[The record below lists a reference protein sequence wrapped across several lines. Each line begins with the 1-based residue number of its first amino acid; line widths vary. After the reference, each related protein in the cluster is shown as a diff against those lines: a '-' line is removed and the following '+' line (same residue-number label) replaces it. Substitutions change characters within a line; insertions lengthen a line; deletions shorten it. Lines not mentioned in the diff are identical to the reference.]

1 MATRKPTNNKAK
13 EPQRGKTPETRIP
26 PPSGHRED
34 VLPLVAVGSKK
45 FEELCRAILKP
56 EFKDVLRVALKR
68 TSGVEQYGV
77 DVEGFDQLHD
87 PVVVLSAKC
96 YQKIDAWE
104 FRPWIQD
111 FFVHLDGHWKG
122 KNVRHFILAVTV
134 AANDDDLNEAA
145 RALAK
150 SLAERGIQFH
160 LWDTVH
166 ITDLLRNDPRLI
178 DRYFNR
184 YWVDAISA
192 ETESDSPSVNPTST
206 VSPNKFGGSIAALA
220 AQLQDA
226 IAGPFNSA
234 VSRELE
240 AALAELRRGKRSAIR
255 KWFASNRAEE
265 ATWETIDPAV
275 RAKGLRILAMIEL
288 AEGDLDKVDALVSE
302 ADALSEELDPS
313 ARVMI
318 ARATA
323 GVGAAQEALGKPTT
337 RRERELA
344 AGLLIDA
351 DDPRGALDVLA
362 PLVGDDVSSE
372 VLRLRGI
379 ATLLSGRG
387 AAAAL
392 NLVNSALSKEPE
404 GAIARLTRGI
414 IRIASALVEG
424 VLRGFGGPP
433 NPISRALVRSDQAA
447 YDQLDAARQEFE
459 GLLSVVDGDLRR
471 EVEIWKLAALIL
483 HPEKRQ
489 EARRYGRYLLART
502 VPDPSAITW
511 CLQNN
516 LPMRRGKI
524 KKAIGDLLR
533 KGEGTPGHVV
543 ALALLAAKADNPS
556 RAIAVF
562 EKFKSHFP
570 EAEEFFNEWRKQF
583 GENAGSPEASYSAA
597 VRYGIAT
604 KNYAPLITFLSSGS
618 SNAEALIAGSEFL
631 MSRKAYVEV
640 FELRNQ
646 LTAIGTLRA
655 FEIAAV
661 AAFRSDNARS
671 TIEVLSEAS
680 RVGLVLPPRLV
691 QLRLRAQEATG
702 DHLNLINDLKSL
714 LSQSDDPDLRRQLF
728 NAYVRIGALE
738 DATQVTNDAIAA
750 RSLDDV
756 NALKVANALRNFA
769 PDTARRV
776 IADIQRDQL
785 PKELLPQLLALSSEL
800 GLRDVQDEMI
810 RRLVTEPGAEGMMT
824 RFDSVEAVIKF
835 MNERADQYRALIDQ
849 WLAGSVPSALA
860 FSGDAKDYALLF
872 LGDRNSRRANF
883 GLKFPMCLTAGT
895 KRSADEIDTTHRP
908 GLRLDLSA
916 LLLAD
921 RAGILDKIE
930 QVFEIHIPASLPEA
944 LIEMRGKFGTVS
956 AEIAQQ
962 VRAVAR
968 RESAVKIVASPK
980 DGAFVLDALRHAPDD
995 NAGRG
1000 IFSALLGNAFQAG
1013 HLTNAEMQKA
1023 RESLGISNDMVA
1035 PEFSFDTIMVGQSAV
1050 LDLMLFGLLE
1060 PIARSFPT
1068 IILQADLD
1076 QLLAQVSLFE
1086 FEEGIGNRLEALR
1099 KIVAARLASSVWHSL
1114 PSRDEE
1120 FKAMRR
1126 EAPAHVRCLLETLPR
1141 KEDDDPP
1148 LFWIEDRTI
1157 SRNPP
1162 SNAVNLGQILSTLRR
1177 VGSLGD
1183 AEYYIVMKL
1192 LRDAGYSFLPV
1203 DADELHAQISAAPI
1217 VNGKLVENDDLTAIQ
1232 SWFAQDAINLKHIDL
1247 TVEIDPSGQVIGE
1260 SRRIL
1265 QLTHLAQDLF
1275 ARIWAEAP
1283 ATDEQKRA
1291 RSSWVWSNLR
1301 LDCTPA
1307 HTANEQPHV
1316 VRQFGALNVSQSLAL
1331 PLHAELGEPELAKSD
1346 RANYVSW
1353 LMATVV
1359 EPLVEA
1365 DPEAGDIVAETIAG
1379 MLARL
1384 LETSDDTDKRL
1395 KTAFESQM
1403 RRVVAEYLRLLPLDW
1418 ANRVASR
1425 RGIDD
1430 IIDRQT
1436 VMLLE
1441 IGDERAAVGSIA
1453 AAFREACSRGSRS
1466 AKFQFHESKKF
1477 AQISLEDSEQEQ
1489 PKAIVKRGRKSY
1501 PLDPVTMALL
1511 HPDPRTRERV
1521 LKTSMPMGSI
1531 GKPISEDELVV
1542 VANEPSPERRIEVI
1556 HDLYAADFSRQLTL
1570 LDARLK
1576 NTEQLRISD
1585 FELPP
1590 PDVLLNYLG
1599 LPGEFAG
1606 NGAEMIE
1613 SAFKTL
1619 SDKVGAEEAVWR
1631 LSSIPRRVPEEIFD
1645 SYLCAVRKAPN
1656 NPQRFLSLSI
1666 SRIFALAR
1674 TGDLHDGDLNF
1685 LTALDDERLRF
1696 FRTILRHSGRQA
1708 LLVESW
1714 RNLSP
1719 EIAFYLL
1726 WLHADQLMRVLSPSN
1741 SALRALNNWLYAQ
1754 TPRRL
1759 SDDQEVWGSWVRNSV
1774 FGLSAIRMRAAIFA
1788 ELLDLGATLPADHI
1802 AMLGRVTGEEWV
1814 PNPQLLATLPSGA
1827 PSLCWISRDPIP
1839 VFARA
1844 GWMAPDSAFVVR
1856 DPSELLTRIIQEM
1869 RDENWRVLVSLV
1881 SLVVDIAAVD
1891 ERSLLELKRRIDSY
1905 LKLDEALDVDPSR
1918 SALLDVAAK
1927 IFGRQA
1933 ADEAFQNLITD
1944 VAKTARSRW
1953 PRENTDLHG
1962 EADVDRLA
1970 LDLANAI
1977 HLFSWARHS
1986 ETSARMMSFCKLLR
2000 DIATVWHG
2008 FRSVALELLESVL
2021 AQADIPTAAVSV
2033 WPALFELKACR

>member
-1 MATRKPTNNKAK
+1 MAKKKPTNNKAR
-13 EPQRGKTPETRIP
+13 EPQRGRTPETRIP
-26 PPSGHRED
+26 PPPGHRED

-56 EFKDVLRVALKR
+56 QFKDVLRVALKR

-77 DVEGFDQLHD
+77 DVEGFDQQHD

-96 YQKIDAWE
+96 YQKVDAWE

-111 FFVHLDGHWKG
+111 FFDHLDGHWKG

-134 AANDDDLNEAA
+134 AANDDDMNEAA
-145 RALAK
+145 RTLAK
-150 SLAERGIQFH
+150 SLAQKGIQFH
-160 LWDTVH
+160 LWDSVH

-178 DRYFNR
+178 DRYFHR
-184 YWVDAISA
+184 YWVDAMSA
-192 ETESDSPSVNPTST
+192 EIESDSPSVNPAST
-206 VSPNKFGGSIAALA
+206 VSPNKLGGSIAALA

-226 IAGPFNSA
+226 ISGPFNSA

-240 AALAELRRGKRSAIR
+240 AAVAELRRGKRSAVR
-255 KWFASNRAEE
+255 KWIASNRAEE
-265 ATWETIDPAV
+265 ATWQTIDPAV

-288 AEGDLDKVDALVSE
+288 AEGDLDKADALVSE
-302 ADALSEELDPS
+302 ANDLSEELDPS

-318 ARATA
+318 ARVTA
-323 GVGAAQEALGKPTT
+323 GVGAALEELGKPTT

-344 AGLLIDA
+344 AGLSIDA
-351 DDPRGALDVLA
+351 DDPRAALNMLA

-379 ATLLSGRG
+379 ATLMSGRG

-414 IRIASALVEG
+414 VRIASALVEG
-424 VLRGFGGPP
+424 VLPGFGGPP
-433 NPISRALVRSDQAA
+433 NPINRALVRSEQVA

-471 EVEIWKLAALIL
+471 EVEIWKLAVLIL
-483 HPEKRQ
+483 HPERRQ
-489 EARRYGRYLLART
+489 EARRYGRYLLSRP
-502 VPDPSAITW
+502 VPDPSAIAW

-543 ALALLAAKADNPS
+543 ALALLAAKVDKPS

-562 EKFKSHFP
+562 EKFKRHFP

-597 VRYGIAT
+597 VRYGIEA
-604 KNYAPLITFLSSGS
+604 KNYAPLIAFLSSGL

-640 FELRNQ
+640 FKLRNQ

-655 FEIAAV
+655 FEIASV
-661 AAFRSDNARS
+661 AAFRSDNAQS
-671 TIEVLSEAS
+671 SVEVLTEAS
-680 RVGLVLPPRLV
+680 RAGLALPPRLV

-702 DHLNLINDLKSL
+702 DHLNLIKDLKSL

-738 DATQVTNDAIAA
+738 DAARVTNDAIAA
-750 RSLDDV
+750 RSLDYV
-756 NALKVANALRNFA
+756 NALRVANALRNFA

-810 RRLVTEPGAEGMMT
+810 RRLVSEPGSEGMMT

-835 MNERADQYRALIDQ
+835 MNERADQYRVLIDQ
-849 WLAGSVPSALA
+849 WLAGSIPSALA

-883 GLKFPMCLTAGT
+883 GLKFPMFLTAGT
-895 KRSADEIDTTHRP
+895 KRSADTIDTTRRP

-930 QVFEIHIPASLPEA
+930 QVFDIHIPASLPEA

-956 AEIAQQ
+956 AEIARQ

-968 RESAVKIVASPK
+968 RDSAVKIVASPK
-980 DGAFVLDALRHAPDD
+980 EGVFVLEALRHAPEDD
-995 NAGRG
+995 AGRG
-1000 IFSALLGNAFQAG
+1000 IFTTLLENAFQSG
-1013 HLTNAEMQKA
+1013 HVTRAEMQKA
-1023 RESLGISNDMVA
+1023 RESLGIPDDMV
-1035 PEFSFDTIMVGQSAV
+1035 ELSFDTVMVGQSAC
-1050 LDLMLFGLLE
+1050 LDLMLLGLLE

-1068 IILQADLD
+1068 NILQADLD
-1076 QLLAQVSLFE
+1076 QMLAQIALFE
-1086 FEEGIGNRLEALR
+1086 FEEGIGNRLETLR
-1099 KIVAARLASSVWHSL
+1099 KTVAARLASSAWHSL

-1120 FKAMRR
+1120 FRAMRR

-1141 KEDDDPP
+1141 EEGVDP
-1148 LFWIEDRTI
+1148 LLYWIEDRTI

-1162 SNAVNLGQILSTLRR
+1162 SNAVNLGQILATLRQAGR
-1177 VGSLGD
+1177 LGN
-1183 AEYYIVMKL
+1183 AEYYIVIKL
-1192 LRDAGYSFLPV
+1192 LRDAGYSFLPI
-1203 DADELHAQISAAPI
+1203 DADELYAQISAAPI
-1217 VNGKLVENDDLTAIQ
+1217 VSGRVVENDDLMAIQ

-1247 TVEIDPSGQVIGE
+1247 TVEIDPSGHVIGE
-1260 SRRIL
+1260 SRRTL
-1265 QLTHLAQDLF
+1265 QLTHIAQDLF
-1275 ARIWAEAP
+1275 ARIWADP
-1283 ATDEQKRA
+1283 TATDEQKVA

-1307 HTANEQPHV
+1307 RTGSEQPHV
-1316 VRQFGALNVSQSLAL
+1316 LRQFGALNVSQALAL

-1346 RANYVSW
+1346 RASYVNW

-1365 DPEAGDIVAETIAG
+1365 DPEAGDIIAETIAG

-1384 LETSDDTDKRL
+1384 LETPDDTDKRL
-1395 KTAFESQM
+1395 KKAFESQM

-1418 ANRVASR
+1418 ADRVASR

-1430 IIDRQT
+1430 ILDRQT

-1441 IGDERAAVGSIA
+1441 IGDERVAVRSIA
-1453 AAFREACSRGSRS
+1453 AAFTEAFSSPRRS
-1466 AKFQFHESKKF
+1466 ARFQFHESKKF
-1477 AQISLEDSEQEQ
+1477 AQISLDDSEQGK

-1501 PLDPVTMALL
+1501 PLDPVTMAIL
-1511 HPDPRTRERV
+1511 HPDPRTRERT
-1521 LKTSMPMGSI
+1521 LKTSMPMGSV
-1531 GKPISEDELVV
+1531 GKPISEDELVA

-1556 HDLYAADFSRQLTL
+1556 HDLYSADFSRQLTL

-1576 NTEQLRISD
+1576 NTEQLRIAD
-1585 FELPP
+1585 FELPEP
-1590 PDVLLNYLG
+1590 GVLLNYLG
-1599 LPGEFAG
+1599 IAADFSG
-1606 NGAEMIE
+1606 NGAELIE
-1613 SAFKTL
+1613 SSFRIL
-1619 SDKVGAEEAVWR
+1619 SDKISPEEAVWR
-1631 LSSIPRRVPEEIFD
+1631 TSSIPRRVPEELLE
-1645 SYLCAVRKAPN
+1645 SYTPAIRKAPGDA
-1656 NPQRFLSLSI
+1656 QRFLSLSLT
-1666 SRIFALAR
+1666 RAFTLAR
-1674 TGDLHDGDLNF
+1674 TGELRDEDLNF
-1685 LTALDDERLRF
+1685 LGMLDDERLRF

-1708 LLVESW
+1708 LSSEDW
-1714 RNLSP
+1714 RKLNP

-1741 SALRALNNWLYAQ
+1741 SALRALGDWLYAQ

-1759 SDDQEVWGSWVRNSV
+1759 TDDQEVWGRWVRNSV
-1774 FGLSAIRMRAAIFA
+1774 FSLSAIRIRAAIAA
-1788 ELLDLGATLPADHI
+1788 ELLDLGATVPADQI
-1802 AMLGRVTGEEWV
+1802 TMLGRDTGGDWM
-1814 PNPQLLATLPSGA
+1814 PNPQLLATLPSGS
-1827 PSLCWISRDPIP
+1827 PDLCWISRDPIP
-1839 VFARA
+1839 VFLKA
-1844 GWMAPDSAFVVR
+1844 GWMVPDSAFVVR
-1856 DPSELLTRIIQEM
+1856 DPSGLLTRIIQEM

-1881 SLVVDIAAVD
+1881 SLVVDITSVD
-1891 ERSLLELKRRIDSY
+1891 EASLSELNRRIDSY
-1905 LKLDEALDVDPSR
+1905 LKLDDALDVDPSR
-1918 SALLDVAAK
+1918 SALMDVAAK
-1927 IFGRQA
+1927 VFGRQA
-1933 ADEAFQNLITD
+1933 ADEAFQNLIT
-1944 VAKTARSRW
+1944 VVGKTARSRW
-1953 PRENTDLHG
+1953 PRENADLHG
-1962 EADVDRLA
+1962 EADVDGLA

-1986 ETSARMMSFCKLLR
+1986 ETSARMMSFCRLLL
-2000 DIATVWHG
+2000 DVATVWRG